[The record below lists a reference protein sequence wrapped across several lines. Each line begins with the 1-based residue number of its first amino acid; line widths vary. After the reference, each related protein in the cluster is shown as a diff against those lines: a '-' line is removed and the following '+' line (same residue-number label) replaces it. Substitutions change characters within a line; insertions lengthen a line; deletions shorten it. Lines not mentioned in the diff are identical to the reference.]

1 MYMTVA
7 DIVFPISDE
16 RWPGVPQKRALY
28 RRDTMKVI
36 RLHIQYHADRERII
50 PSLANS
56 GYHVWVEEEKD
67 GFMINYYVCF
77 EMQE

>member
-1 MYMTVA
+1 
-7 DIVFPISDE
+7 
-16 RWPGVPQKRALY
+16 
-28 RRDTMKVI
+28 MKVI

-67 GFMINYYVCF
+67 EFKINYYVCF
-77 EMQE
+77 EMQEK